1 MRLSGP
7 AFTCDSSSSAP
18 PHRVRFCARE
28 PNDEHSNRSK
38 SDQIRSRGV
47 RANRAEQKKKV
58 TGGEEFEMDRT
69 SASRGFW
76 TYKTSEV
83 LQAASK
89 KCSRSL
95 SLNAPSSMAAA
106 AAAGSDSGVR
116 VLGSPPPCLSRY
128 FSTRFGGGR
137 SCGGGRR
144 WGTWPL

>member
-1 MRLSGP
+1 
-7 AFTCDSSSSAP
+7 
-18 PHRVRFCARE
+18 
-28 PNDEHSNRSK
+28 
-38 SDQIRSRGV
+38 
-47 RANRAEQKKKV
+47 
-58 TGGEEFEMDRT
+58 MDRT

-106 AAAGSDSGVR
+106 AGSDSGVR

-144 WGTWPL
+144 WGRGP